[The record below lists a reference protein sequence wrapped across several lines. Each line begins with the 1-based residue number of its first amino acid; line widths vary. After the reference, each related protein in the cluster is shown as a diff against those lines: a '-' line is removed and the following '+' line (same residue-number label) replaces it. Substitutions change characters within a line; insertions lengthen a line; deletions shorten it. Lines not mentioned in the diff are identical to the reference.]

1 MQNKIK
7 EMDFLKALGIDA
19 NNQGTSTGS
28 NWIRS
33 SGEKIDSFSP
43 VDGKLIGSVSAADK
57 ASYEKI
63 IQTAESAFKQWRLMT
78 SASKRRNC
86 ETGW

>member
-1 MQNKIK
+1 MHNKIK
-7 EMDFLKALGIDA
+7 EMDFLKDVRVDV
-19 NNQGTSTGS
+19 NSQGTSTGS

-57 ASYEKI
+57 VSYEKI
-63 IQTAESAFKQWRLMT
+63 DIKINFHY
-78 SASKRRNC
+78 
-86 ETGW
+86 